1 MFYVV
6 VNLYFQSN
14 FSFPLFLCMLMYGN
28 VHKNKGKLKFNWKK
42 KTANLQ
48 HLDHGNKHFFFQLS
62 KPLFCAF
69 SDLPEI
75 KTITVQ
81 IFKEV
86 DGKKEKRK
94 PVGRR
99 YLFLFIL
106 LISNDI
112 EGKILAFCSSDHSC
126 FSIVTSHFN
135 GIFSLSVCLNSPLI

>member
-1 MFYVV
+1 
-6 VNLYFQSN
+6 
-14 FSFPLFLCMLMYGN
+14 MYGN

-42 KTANLQ
+42 KLQ
-48 HLDHGNKHFFFQLS
+48 TCSIYIMVISTFFQLS
-62 KPLFCAF
+62 KLLFCAF

-99 YLFLFIL
+99 YLLLCNL

-112 EGKILAFCSSDHSC
+112 EGKILAFCSQ
-126 FSIVTSHFN
+126 
-135 GIFSLSVCLNSPLI
+135 